1 MPNQLNIS
9 EETIRN
15 LTNAFGTPLQ
25 IYDGSLIVENQ
36 KNFIDT
42 MTSNFPKFRQYFAVK
57 ALPNPHILKL
67 LIENGSFLDCSSI
80 VELEIA
86 KRLGLRGNQIMFTS
100 NYTSKEDLI
109 FATKLGAIINLDDIS
124 LIDDLASLAPY
135 EKMPELLCFRLNPG
149 IGKTDS
155 ETVSNILGG
164 PDAKFGIPPFQI
176 VEAFKKA
183 KELGVKKFGIHM
195 MTGSN
200 VLNLDYWNELIEIL
214 FKNINDIK
222 ESLGINP
229 IFINIGGGVGI
240 PYKVDQSK
248 IDIKHLSDLLRDS
261 INKQI
266 KLYDLPE
273 PELYMEN
280 GRFITGPYGWLIS
293 KCNVIKN
300 TYAKYCG
307 LDASMSN
314 LMRPGMYGAYHH
326 ITILGKENTIKTET
340 EKVNVVGTL
349 CENNDWFAKKRNLTI
364 DAQIGDTFVIGN
376 CGAHCRAM
384 GFNYNSK
391 LRPEEY
397 MIDLNGEIKKIRRRE
412 TFDDLISTIE
422 PINKKSSKYAIISMS
437 LILMCCLFIL
447 IHIPQL
453 LNSRQ

>member
-349 CENNDWFAKKRNLTI
+349 CENNDWFAKDRELPIAKV
-364 DAQIGDTFVIGN
+364 GDLFVIHDT
-376 CGAHCRAM
+376 GAHSHSM
-384 GFNYNSK
+384 GFQYNGK
-391 LRPEEY
+391 LRCA
-397 MIDLNGEIKKIRRRE
+397 EIIVFSKSHNTINYIRRKE
-412 TFDDLISTIE
+412 IVDDYLSTIV
-422 PINKKSSKYAIISMS
+422 
-437 LILMCCLFIL
+437 CLESCYPRL
-447 IHIPQL
+447 C
-453 LNSRQ
+453 